1 MWPELLPDDAASR
14 ETGPGADN
22 NVVRIAGCAHSCDSR
37 AVASRCRVSKL
48 EQLGE
53 YLIHASRDRVWEA
66 LNDPAILCQC
76 IEGCQRF
83 DRIGDDRYATEVK
96 ARVGPVSATFKG
108 TVSLVDINPPE
119 SYGLELAVNSGAAG
133 FGKGTASVALTDTA
147 EGTLLK
153 YTAAGTVGGKLA
165 QIGQRLI
172 DVAARKTADRFFET
186 FAGLVGVES
195 VEAQAQQANA
205 DSGRASAGN
214 PRRTRLAWGAGLAL
228 LLVAAFIL
236 L

>member
-1 MWPELLPDDAASR
+1 M
-14 ETGPGADN
+14 
-22 NVVRIAGCAHSCDSR
+22 
-37 AVASRCRVSKL
+37 

-53 YLIHASRDRVWEA
+53 YSIPASRERVWSA
-66 LNDPAILCQC
+66 LNDPAVLRQC
-76 IEGCQRF
+76 IDGCQRF
-83 DRIGDDRYATEVK
+83 DSVGNDRYETEIK
-96 ARVGPVSATFKG
+96 AKVGPLSATFKG

-133 FGKGTASVALTDTA
+133 FGRGTVSVTLTETPD
-147 EGTLLK
+147 GTLLQ

-172 DVAARKTADRFFET
+172 DVAARRNADGFFET
-186 FAGLVGVES
+186 FAGLVGVDH
-195 VEAQAQQANA
+195 A
-205 DSGRASAGN
+205 DSDAEQTNDRVRAGN
-214 PRRTRLAWGAGLAL
+214 GRRTRLAWGAGLAL

>member
-1 MWPELLPDDAASR
+1 M
-14 ETGPGADN
+14 
-22 NVVRIAGCAHSCDSR
+22 
-37 AVASRCRVSKL
+37 
-48 EQLGE
+48 EQTGE
-53 YLIHASRDRVWEA
+53 YLIQASRERVWEA
-66 LNDPAILCQC
+66 LNDPAVLRRC

-96 ARVGPVSATFKG
+96 AKVGPVSATFKG

-133 FGKGTASVALTDTA
+133 FGKGMASVTLTDTA
-147 EGTLLK
+147 EGTLLR

-186 FAGLVGVES
+186 FAGLVGVEP
-195 VEAQAQQANA
+195 VEAEPTQANA
-205 DSGRASAGN
+205 DIGRASADNG
-214 PRRTRLAWGAGLAL
+214 RRTRLAWGAGLAL